1 MAHRKHAGF
10 LQRTVLH
17 GRDVSGCKNGRV
29 GQGLQRVTDLDEAPR
44 VQRQPGV
51 LQPRRT
57 AGLGHPHDLVGLHH
71 QAVGTQQAF
80 RRHLGDLGIQVQFHR
95 ALDEHALKALA
106 HARVVGGQNRGA
118 SAEQHKR
125 QQVRVAAQRL
135 QLIAQAV
142 LHGQQQLHT
151 ARPAAH
157 HGNAQHALRVC
168 LHPRQQGQPALV
180 EAGDGFDWHGKF
192 CRPRDVAQ
200 ARGGTNVDGQAVIRH
215 GRAVAAQHFASCTV
229 NAYHLVAVQAG
240 AGKHGQAGQVDVDLI
255 VVVVAGNIA
264 WQHARVGRVHVGANH
279 GQAHAGFGLHAKALE
294 HAHMAVAAAYQ
305 HDVAGYRLGRGLH

>member
-1 MAHRKHAGF
+1 M
-10 LQRTVLH
+10 
-17 GRDVSGCKNGRV
+17 
-29 GQGLQRVTDLDEAPR
+29 
-44 VQRQPGV
+44 
-51 LQPRRT
+51 QPRRT

-71 QAVGTQQAF
+71 QAVGTQQAL

-95 ALDEHALKALA
+95 ALNQHPLKALA
-106 HARVVGGQNRGA
+106 HTRVVRWQNRGA

-125 QQVRVAAQRL
+125 QQIRVAAQHL

-157 HGNAQHALRVC
+157 HGNAQSALSVR
-168 LHPRQQGQPALV
+168 LHPRQQRQPTLI

-192 CRPRDVAQ
+192 CCPRDVAQ
-200 ARGGTNVDGQAVIRH
+200 ARGGANVDGQSVIRH
-215 GRAVAAQHFASCTV
+215 GRAVAAQHFARCTV
-229 NAYHLVAVQAG
+229 NAHHLVAVQAG

-255 VVVVAGNIA
+255 KAVMPGHVAG
-264 WQHARVGRVHVGANH
+264 QHARVRRVHIRTNYS
-279 GQAHAGFGLHAKALE
+279 QAHAGFGLHAKALE

-305 HDVAGYRLGRGLH
+305 HNVAGYRLGRGLHQLFLV